1 MAKRDYCA
9 EVTTSVSSS
18 MFSGLMSMMLKL
30 TLGTDRFHMLIRRSS
45 DEMNVSWSEFNEI
58 LGPGESD
65 AGRTA
70 MWSGSRPT
78 S

>member
-30 TLGTDRFHMLIRRSS
+30 TLGTDRCHMLIRRSS

-58 LGPGESD
+58 LGAGESD

-70 MWSGSRPT
+70 MWSGGRPT